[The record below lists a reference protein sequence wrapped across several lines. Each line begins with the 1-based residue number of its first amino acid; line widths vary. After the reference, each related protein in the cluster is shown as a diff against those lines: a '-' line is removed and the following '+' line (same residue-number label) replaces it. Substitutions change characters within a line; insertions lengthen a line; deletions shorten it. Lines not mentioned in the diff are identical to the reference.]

1 MFMRTFR
8 TAFVLLAAIVWG
20 IAPAAADLQ
29 SGIEAYSAG
38 NIAAAAQAWADGGDA
53 GDATSAF
60 LAAKMYEG
68 NNGVPANPRKAIK
81 YMMLAAEG
89 NHVQAQ
95 VELGDYYRSGHK
107 EADIKA
113 DPDEALRW
121 YEKAALAQHAEAQ
134 MKIGEMHYSGEG
146 AERNRFEA
154 IRWYELAAEK
164 YYTPALIF
172 LAGIYWE
179 GDPLPEDKSKAY
191 SFLLLA
197 RQGATDETRAGVDA
211 LMAQRE
217 KQMSRA
223 QMDAGIRLAEAFRL
237 EHIKK

>member
-1 MFMRTFR
+1 MFMRISR
-8 TAFVLLAAIVWG
+8 TAILLAAVVGWSIT
-20 IAPAAADLQ
+20 PAAADLQ

-38 NIAAAAQAWADGGDA
+38 NIAEAAQAWAEGGDA
-53 GDATSAF
+53 GDATAAY

-68 NNGVPANPRKAIK
+68 NNGVPANPPKVLK
-81 YMMLAAEG
+81 YLKLAAEG

-95 VELGDYYRSGHK
+95 VELGDLYRTGLAGTDLTPSS
-107 EADIKA
+107 DQ
-113 DPDEALRW
+113 ALYW

-134 MKIGEMHYSGEG
+134 MKIGEMHYAGEG
-146 AERNRFEA
+146 AERNRFEG

-172 LAGIYWE
+172 LAGIYWD
-179 GDPLPEDKSKAY
+179 GDPLPQDKSKAY

-211 LMAQRE
+211 LMGKRE
-217 KQMSRA
+217 QQMSRA
-223 QMDAGIRLAEAFRL
+223 QMDAGVRLAEAFRL
-237 EHIKK
+237 EHPKK

>member
-1 MFMRTFR
+1 MFMRISK
-8 TAFVLLAAIVWG
+8 TALVLLAAVGWG

-29 SGIEAYSAG
+29 TGIEAYSAG
-38 NIAAAAQAWADGGDA
+38 DVTAATEAWAEGGDA

-68 NNGVPANPRKAIK
+68 NNGAPANPYKAVK
-81 YMMLAAEG
+81 YMTLAAEG

-95 VELGDYYRSGHK
+95 VELGDYYRSGK
-107 EADIKA
+107 PEADVKA
-113 DPDEALRW
+113 SVDEALRW
-121 YEKAALAQHAEAQ
+121 YEKAALNQHAEAQ
-134 MKIGEMHYSGEG
+134 MKIGEMHYNGEG
-146 AERNRFEA
+146 AERNRFEG

-172 LAGIYWE
+172 LSGIYWE
-179 GDPLPEDKSKAY
+179 GDPLPQDKAKAY

-197 RQGATDETRAGVDA
+197 RQGATDDTRAGVDA
-211 LMAQRE
+211 LMSQRE

-237 EHIKK
+237 EHTKK

>member
-1 MFMRTFR
+1 MFMRISR
-8 TAFVLLAAIVWG
+8 AAAIL
-20 IAPAAADLQ
+20 IAALGWSIGPAAADLQ

-38 NIAAAAQAWADGGDA
+38 NITEAAQAWADGGDA
-53 GDATSAF
+53 GDATSAY

-68 NNGVPANPRKAIK
+68 NNGVPANPPKVLK
-81 YMMLAAEG
+81 YLMLAAQG

-95 VELGDYYRSGHK
+95 VELGDHYRSGLAGTDLQPS
-107 EADIKA
+107 ADQ
-113 DPDEALRW
+113 ALYW

-134 MKIGEMHYSGEG
+134 MKIGEMHYVGEG
-146 AERNRFEA
+146 ADRNRFEG
-154 IRWYELAAEK
+154 IRSYELAAEK
-164 YYTPALIF
+164 YYTPALI
-172 LAGIYWE
+172 LLSGIYWD
-179 GDPLPEDKSKAY
+179 GDPLPRDKSRAY

-211 LMAQRE
+211 LMGMRE

-237 EHIKK
+237 EHPKK

>member
-1 MFMRTFR
+1 MSMRISR
-8 TAFVLLAAIVWG
+8 TALLLVATLSLG

-29 SGIEAYSAG
+29 SGIEAYSEG

-53 GDATSAF
+53 GDATSAY

-68 NNGVPANPRKAIK
+68 NNGVPANPPKVLK
-81 YMMLAAEG
+81 YLKLAAEG

-95 VELGDYYRSGHK
+95 VELGDLYRTGLAGTDLQPSS
-107 EADIKA
+107 DQ
-113 DPDEALRW
+113 ALHW

-134 MKIGEMHYSGEG
+134 MKIGEMHYAGEG
-146 AERNRFEA
+146 AERNRFEG

-172 LAGIYWE
+172 LAGIYWD
-179 GDPLPEDKSKAY
+179 GDPLPQDKSRAY

-211 LMAQRE
+211 LMGKRE
-217 KQMSRA
+217 QQMSRA

-237 EHIKK
+237 EHPKK

>member
-1 MFMRTFR
+1 MFMRISR
-8 TAFVLLAAIVWG
+8 TVVLLVAALGMSVG
-20 IAPAAADLQ
+20 PAAADLQ
-29 SGIEAYSAG
+29 SGIEAYTAG
-38 NIAAAAQAWADGGDA
+38 NIAEAANAWAEGGDA
-53 GDATSAF
+53 GDATSAY

-68 NNGVPANPRKAIK
+68 DNGVPANPPKALK
-81 YMMLAAEG
+81 YMTIAAEG

-95 VELGDYYRSGHK
+95 VELGDYYRSGK
-107 EADIKA
+107 PGTNLTPSSEQ
-113 DPDEALRW
+113 ALFW

-146 AERNRFEA
+146 AERNRFEG

-172 LAGIYWE
+172 LAGIYWN
-179 GDPLPEDKSKAY
+179 GDPLPQDKSKAY

-211 LMAQRE
+211 LMGKRE
-217 KQMSRA
+217 QQMSRA
-223 QMDAGIRLAEAFRL
+223 QMDAGVRLAEAFRL
-237 EHIKK
+237 EHPKK

>member
-1 MFMRTFR
+1 MFMRISR
-8 TAFVLLAAIVWG
+8 TAAVLLTAAALSIG
-20 IAPAAADLQ
+20 PAAADLQ
-29 SGIEAYSAG
+29 TGIEAYTAG
-38 NIAAAAQAWADGGDA
+38 NTAEAAEAWADGGDA
-53 GDATSAF
+53 GDATSAY

-68 NNGVPANPRKAIK
+68 GNGIPANPPKALK
-81 YMMLAAEG
+81 YMTMAAEG

-95 VELGDYYRSGHK
+95 VELGDYYRSGK
-107 EADIKA
+107 SGTDLQPDADR
-113 DPDEALRW
+113 ALFW

-134 MKIGEMHYSGEG
+134 MKIGEMHYAGEG
-146 AERNRFEA
+146 AERNRFEG

-172 LAGIYWE
+172 LAGIYWD
-179 GDPLPEDKSKAY
+179 GDPLPQDKARAY

-211 LMAQRE
+211 LMDKRE

-237 EHIKK
+237 EHPKK